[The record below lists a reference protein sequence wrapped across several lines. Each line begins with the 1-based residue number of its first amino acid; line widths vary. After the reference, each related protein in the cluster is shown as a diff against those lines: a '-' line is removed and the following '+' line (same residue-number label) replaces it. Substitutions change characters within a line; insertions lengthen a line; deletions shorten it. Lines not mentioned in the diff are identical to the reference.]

1 MKKIEAIKDGNG
13 NVIIAED
20 SFEMLLACI
29 DNQKFVGE
37 APQNGDS
44 ISVGE
49 NEYYKTQKDIQDVI
63 DSYNKECRK
72 ILHQKYILSTEDEG
86 YFLTKRY
93 EHQDKITPWS
103 GEDVELVHELF
114 KDTRIMYK
122 ETRKLLPLDGNEA
135 IMEGTEPIGKT
146 KDGWIAVKP
155 EPRPWL
161 IERPLRHDGD
171 CLTISEDGSKNRQW
185 KQDEILK
192 IQDLFNASTVV
203 EEKIK

>member
-1 MKKIEAIKDGNG
+1 
-13 NVIIAED
+13 
-20 SFEMLLACI
+20 
-29 DNQKFVGE
+29 
-37 APQNGDS
+37 
-44 ISVGE
+44 
-49 NEYYKTQKDIQDVI
+49 
-63 DSYNKECRK
+63 
-72 ILHQKYILSTEDEG
+72 
-86 YFLTKRY
+86 
-93 EHQDKITPWS
+93 
-103 GEDVELVHELF
+103 
-114 KDTRIMYK
+114 MYK